1 MEGRGSIEARGLG
14 KDFEVGDETLVVLD
28 GVDFDVDAGEAL
40 VITGPSGTGKST
52 LLHLIGTL
60 ERPSRGTLE
69 VNGRPVTD
77 LDDVDLARFRNR
89 EVGFVFQDHHLLPQ
103 YTVLENVLLPTLAF
117 GEHGSLRSRAERLLD
132 SVGLSH
138 RVDHR
143 PAQLSGG
150 ERQRAAIARALIN
163 DPSIL
168 LCDEPTGNLDPETAD
183 RVADLLFELHEAA
196 GSTLIAVTHSL
207 ALAGRFPRRLGVDKG
222 RLTTLTGA
230 EPASSGGA

>member
-1 MEGRGSIEARGLG
+1 M
-14 KDFEVGDETLVVLD
+14 
-28 GVDFDVDAGEAL
+28 
-40 VITGPSGTGKST
+40 
-52 LLHLIGTL
+52 
-60 ERPSRGTLE
+60 
-69 VNGRPVTD
+69 
-77 LDDVDLARFRNR
+77 
-89 EVGFVFQDHHLLPQ
+89 FQDHHLLPQ